1 MIYHGLPA
9 SPGYAI
15 GRVYCKNEVE
25 LIIEAVQSDDPAAET
40 CRLDQALED
49 ARVQLR
55 EIREKISRE
64 LGEAQAL
71 IFDAHL
77 LFLDD
82 PEYMGA
88 IREKIGHGATATR
101 AVNDVSNQ
109 FIELFES
116 LEDEYMRERA
126 ADLQDVA
133 RRLLQN
139 LTGTVPEL
147 TLHEPDTVVVA
158 HDLTPSDTAGLD
170 KSMVI
175 AFLTDVGGKTSHTAI
190 MARTLEIP
198 AVVGLGDITSQVS
211 DGDLILV
218 DGSLGQVQVNPPPE
232 AIAAF
237 YERKEQYL
245 KEKAELRRLVDV
257 PTTSRD
263 GKAIEVAANI
273 GRPQDVAAA
282 VANGAEGIGLYRT
295 EFLYMDRHELPS
307 EEEQLEAYG
316 VVLEE
321 MAPRPVIIRT
331 LDIGGDKQLP
341 YLEMPWEMNPFLGY
355 RAIRLCLDRPD
366 LFKVQLRAMLRASVR
381 GNLKVM
387 FPMISGIGEYRAA
400 MALVRECQ
408 KELRAQGHPFREDIE
423 WGIMVEIPSVAVIA
437 DEMAKEVDF
446 LSIGTNDLIQ
456 YTLAADRMAEK
467 IAYLYDPFHPA
478 VLRLIQMTIDGAHAH
493 GKWCGMCGEMAGD
506 PEAIP
511 MLLAMGLDEFSM
523 AAGSILDARRLILES
538 DCGQMPFLGARDSGQ
553 KSSDQPS

>member
-1 MIYHGLPA
+1 MIYYGLPA
-9 SPGYAI
+9 SPGYAM
-15 GRVYCKNEVE
+15 GKVHRKNEVE
-25 LIIEAVQSDDPAAET
+25 LVIEAVPTEDPAAET
-40 CRLDQALED
+40 RRLDQAIAD

-55 EIREKISRE
+55 EIREKIARE
-64 LGEAQAL
+64 VGEAEAL

-77 LFLDD
+77 LFLED

-88 IREKIGHGATATR
+88 VRERISDGASATR
-101 AVNDVSNQ
+101 AVDEVSNQ

-116 LEDEYMRERA
+116 LDDEYMRERA
-126 ADLQDVA
+126 ADLQDVG
-133 RRLLQN
+133 RRVLQN
-139 LTGTVPEL
+139 LTGTLQEL
-147 TLHEPDTVVVA
+147 TVHAPDTVVVA

-170 KSMVI
+170 RSMVI
-175 AFLTDVGGKTSHTAI
+175 AFITDVGGKTSHTAI

-198 AVVGLGDITSQVS
+198 AVVGLGDISRQVK
-211 DGDLILV
+211 DGDLVLV
-218 DGSLGQVQVNPPPE
+218 DGNLGRVQVDPSPE
-232 AIAAF
+232 AIEAF
-237 YERKEQYL
+237 HEQKTRYL
-245 KEKAELRRLVDV
+245 MEKAELRRLIDV

-263 GKAIEVAANI
+263 GKVIEVAANI

-316 VVLEE
+316 VVLEA

-341 YLEMPWEMNPFLGY
+341 YLDMPWEMNPFLGY

-408 KELRAQGHPFREDIE
+408 EELRAQGHPFRDDIE

-437 DEMAKEVDF
+437 DEMAAEVDF

-478 VLRLIQMTIDGAHAH
+478 VLRLIRMTIDGAHAH

-511 MLLAMGLDEFSM
+511 LLLAMGLDEFSM

-538 DCGQMPFLGARDSGQ
+538 DSERAASRENPTGQMSSGQ
-553 KSSDQPS
+553 TS